1 MEFAYL
7 EAATDD
13 ASGSEASDGEASPRG
28 GGEGG
33 NDGVASSV
41 PAASAASAAAGAL
54 RGWRAWGGG
63 ALSALSSLQLDS
75 VQKLATEALAT
86 VRRDVGEFSEAL
98 TADAAELAAAGAAA
112 ADEALPELRATAA
125 GLQEK
130 LEVVGGGLETAGAS
144 LLANIAQARAPDARR
159 AVLRRRTQRN
169 HLRRRC
175 AKSKA
180 LGLCAACTRRKKA
193 LTGRPRAVCALLP
206 ARAGSRRHHRR
217 E

>member
-13 ASGSEASDGEASPRG
+13 ASGSEASNGEASPRG
-28 GGEGG
+28 GGDGG

-144 LLANIAQARAPDARR
+144 LLANIAQARAPAARR
-159 AVLRRRTQRN
+159 AVRRRRTQHV

-175 AKSKA
+175 AENKP
-180 LGLCAACTRRKKA
+180 LGLCAACTRRK
-193 LTGRPRAVCALLP
+193 
-206 ARAGSRRHHRR
+206 RR
-217 E
+217 